1 MRVKGI
7 NRAPSIFKSTNKI
20 GKIFSAKRPSKMDSA
35 MSGVFVAAKTADCTL
50 CAQEKFNAT
59 FAINMSTKDFG
70 KVLAEEQLKHSF
82 EKYLIIG
89 FNSDTGGEYSTNCC
103 SEQLALLLAIFS
115 ELYKQKT
122 QNE

>member
-20 GKIFSAKRPSKMDSA
+20 GKTFSAKRPSKMDSA
-35 MSGVFVAAKTADCTL
+35 MSGVFVTAKTADYTL
-50 CAQEKFNAT
+50 YAQEKFNAT